1 MGCADQIR
9 KNRPTLTRTRP
20 TIAPDALCSS
30 LRIFSK
36 KYRASCSSVDVFDS
50 HHQRTVCRDTPS
62 GRPPGLLGHWTSRL
76 QDYVSTSY
84 LYSHLR
90 AKCCQISVEYRSG
103 RQDLNLRTLLPHRDR
118 TMDADDVFDRV
129 PGTFVPYGRR
139 GYDPSA
145 DQKDAGHN
153 TAYSWPRHRGRKWS
167 RPPIRKQADP
177 WRWTSLRSAS

>member
-118 TMDADDVFDRV
+118 TMDADDVFDRFPAHSRLTGAADMILV
-129 PGTFVPYGRR
+129 PIKKTR
-139 GYDPSA
+139 A
-145 DQKDAGHN
+145 TTLHI
-153 TAYSWPRHRGRKWS
+153 RGRD
-167 RPPIRKQADP
+167 IADENG
-177 WRWTSLRSAS
+177 LGHQ